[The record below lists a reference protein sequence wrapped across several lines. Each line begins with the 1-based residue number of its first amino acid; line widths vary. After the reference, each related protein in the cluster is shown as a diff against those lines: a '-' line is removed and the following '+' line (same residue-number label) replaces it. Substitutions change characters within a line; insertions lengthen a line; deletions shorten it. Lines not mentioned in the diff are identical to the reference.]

1 MNAAT
6 NFLLL
11 IFAISSV
18 FKSSLAFTAPVIH
31 KVTWNKQEISR
42 CTLAQSSPDNWGMED
57 DPRMEA
63 MRKMLEGSWN
73 GQEMG
78 KIPSSPEKAAEA
90 AAESVALAMGKSHNV
105 LMIDLRLPSYD
116 ITEGPRLY
124 DKKAVYDFC
133 TTLTT
138 ELQEKKLITKS
149 LILVRN
155 EDERRETERISQ
167 ISAKAKALNDSD
179 DGNMDDLEFS
189 PDVTDFRKKL
199 MNSWDSPV
207 DLDDISRSDQSTTKS
222 LKNPI
227 KPTSSHRLW
236 SMVGDGNINPGSD
249 MFERVI
255 AAVDTHARL
264 DVSEQEDALII
275 ISPYDTVD
283 VIAVRRILARYGQ
296 TRTIIIVN
304 SRMETLPI
312 EMDNAILVYGIMP
325 LVARSTSNNAEA
337 RNDEAGLRV
346 VVMKRFPRE
355 FNMYIDVN
363 GDGFVKVNE
372 KVTNRLSVDSKEFPS
387 SQWIVKNVQAHV
399 EGLSQ

>member
-6 NFLLL
+6 HSLLF

-18 FKSSLAFTAPVIH
+18 SKSSLAFTAPVIH
-31 KVTWNKQEISR
+31 KITWNNQEISR
-42 CTLAQSSPDNWGMED
+42 CMLAQSSPDNWSKED

-63 MRKMLEGSWN
+63 MRKILESSWN

-78 KIPSSPEKAAEA
+78 KVPSSPEKAAEA
-90 AAESVALAMGKSHNV
+90 AAESVALAMGKSNNV

-133 TTLTT
+133 TTLST
-138 ELQEKKLITKS
+138 ELQNRKLITKS

-155 EDERRETERISQ
+155 DDERRETDRMSEV
-167 ISAKAKALNDSD
+167 SAKAKAVNDSD
-179 DGNMDDLEFS
+179 DEIMDDLEVS
-189 PDVTDFRKKL
+189 QDVAEFRKRL
-199 MNSWDSPV
+199 MNAWDTPGN
-207 DLDDISRSDQSTTKS
+207 DRPRSDQSRT
-222 LKNPI
+222 

-236 SMVGDGNINPGSD
+236 SMVGNENITPGSD
-249 MFERVI
+249 MFDKVI

-275 ISPYDTVD
+275 ISPYDTAD

-312 EMDNAILVYGIMP
+312 EMNNAILVYGIMP
-325 LVARSTSNNAEA
+325 LVAQSTSNNVEVQ
-337 RNDEAGLRV
+337 NDEAGLRV
-346 VVMKRFPRE
+346 VVMKRFPKD
-355 FNMYIDVN
+355 FTLYIDVN

-372 KVTNRLSVDSKEFPS
+372 KVSKEFPT
-387 SQWIVKNVQAHV
+387 SQWIAQNVQAHV

>member
-1 MNAAT
+1 
-6 NFLLL
+6 
-11 IFAISSV
+11 
-18 FKSSLAFTAPVIH
+18 
-31 KVTWNKQEISR
+31 
-42 CTLAQSSPDNWGMED
+42 MED

-63 MRKMLEGSWN
+63 MRKILESSWN

-78 KIPSSPEKAAEA
+78 KVPSSPEKAAEA
-90 AAESVALAMGKSHNV
+90 AAESVALAMGKSNNV

-133 TTLTT
+133 TTLST
-138 ELQEKKLITKS
+138 ELQKRKLITKS

-155 EDERRETERISQ
+155 DDERRETDRISEV
-167 ISAKAKALNDSD
+167 SAKAKAVNDSD
-179 DGNMDDLEFS
+179 DEIMDDLEVS
-189 PDVTDFRKKL
+189 QDVAEFRKRL
-199 MNSWDSPV
+199 MNAWDTPGN
-207 DLDDISRSDQSTTKS
+207 LDDRPRSDQSRT
-222 LKNPI
+222 

-236 SMVGDGNINPGSD
+236 SMVGNENITPGSD
-249 MFERVI
+249 MFDKVI

-275 ISPYDTVD
+275 ISPHDTAD

-312 EMDNAILVYGIMP
+312 EMNNAILVYGIMP
-325 LVARSTSNNAEA
+325 LVAQSTSNNAEV

-346 VVMKRFPRE
+346 VVMKRFPKD
-355 FNMYIDVN
+355 FTLYIDVN

-372 KVTNRLSVDSKEFPS
+372 KVSKEFPS
-387 SQWIVKNVQAHV
+387 PQWIAQNVQAHV